1 MEDTVNITVQ
11 YIMEDMSKHLE
22 EFDQTWVAYE
32 QVYVLELMLIEA
44 DARRFIT
51 EAIDTDK
58 ELASIEQ
65 KEISRGRI
73 VVDTVEYPEKRAK
86 LIAILGKINSVANP
100 EGMGRDDLGV
110 EVLLAAEGIFRRIS
124 PTQSK
129 AVRSLAERIKKSF

>member
-1 MEDTVNITVQ
+1 
-11 YIMEDMSKHLE
+11 MEDMSNHLE

-65 KEISRGRI
+65 KEKSRGRI
-73 VVDTVEYPEKRAK
+73 VVDTVEYSEKRAK

>member
-65 KEISRGRI
+65 KEKSRGRI
-73 VVDTVEYPEKRAK
+73 VVDTVEYSEKRAK

>member
-1 MEDTVNITVQ
+1 
-11 YIMEDMSKHLE
+11 
-22 EFDQTWVAYE
+22 VAYE
-32 QVYVLELMLIEA
+32 QIYVLELMLIEA

-51 EAIDTDK
+51 DAIQFEK
-58 ELASIEQ
+58 ELSAIEVRE
-65 KEISRGRI
+65 KSRGRI
-73 VVDTVEYPEKRAK
+73 VVDTQEYAQKRGK
-86 LIAILGKINSVANP
+86 VVQVLGKINSVANP

>member
-65 KEISRGRI
+65 KEKSRGRI
-73 VVDTVEYPEKRAK
+73 VVDTVEYSEKRAK

-110 EVLLAAEGIFRRIS
+110 DVLLAAEGIFRRIS